1 MSREPGSA
9 RPPISHSHASRPTPG
24 EVIDARASHLRASS
38 TERSARG
45 AWLDGNGRIGR
56 LLITFLLCERDVLHK
71 PVLYLSRYF
80 KRHRTEY
87 YERLQSIRDAGD
99 FERWLAFFLRG
110 IAKVSVEAAD
120 TARRILEL
128 KERHRRAITDNLGRA
143 AGNGHRVLEQLFERP
158 IMSVGDVRA
167 LLGTT
172 FAGANQVVQR
182 LEDSAILLEFTGQ
195 ARHRRFRYDPNIR
208 LFDEEAAAATD
219 LGAPTEADTAP
230 MHA

>member
-1 MSREPGSA
+1 M
-9 RPPISHSHASRPTPG
+9 
-24 EVIDARASHLRASS
+24 
-38 TERSARG
+38 
-45 AWLDGNGRIGR
+45 
-56 LLITFLLCERDVLHK
+56 LHK
-71 PVLYLSRYF
+71 PVLYLSHYF

-87 YERLQSIRDAGD
+87 YERLQSIRDTGD

-182 LEDSAILLEFTGQ
+182 LEDSGILLEFTGQ
-195 ARHRRFRYDPNIR
+195 ARHRRFRYDPYIR

-230 MHA
+230 MQA